1 MADCARKDGKKAEN
15 PGCAVSKKNC
25 VMIFC
30 LEVLNIAMGQTVIWL
45 HGCVRLAAHNQE
57 QAQALA
63 QACEP
68 EPAEGGG
75 AGEGFALDV
84 AGMGGQGAERFAGY
98 RPNLG
103 GCGCLPN

>member
-1 MADCARKDGKKAEN
+1 MADYARKDGKKA
-15 PGCAVSKKNC
+15 KKPRLRG
-25 VMIFC
+25 VGDKLRDDFC
-30 LEVLNIAMGQTVIWL
+30 LEVLNVAMGQTVIWL

-68 EPAEGGG
+68 EPAKGGG

-84 AGMGGQGAERFAGY
+84 AGMGGQDAERFAGS

-103 GCGCLPN
+103 GCGCLPD